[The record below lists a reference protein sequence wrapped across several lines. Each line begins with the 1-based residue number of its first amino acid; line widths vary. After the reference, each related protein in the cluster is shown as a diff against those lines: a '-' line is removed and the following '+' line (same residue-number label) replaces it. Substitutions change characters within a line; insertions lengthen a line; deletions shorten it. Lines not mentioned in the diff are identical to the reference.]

1 MIDPGIF
8 EELQAL
14 RVSVSSG
21 QIDIGDAH
29 AAFEGLAY
37 AIRDVTRSD
46 ARALHDMVNDIELI
60 QFGRLPENQPQAVCD
75 VLAKAELIFERYR

>member
-1 MIDPGIF
+1 LPECF
-8 EELQAL
+8 
-14 RVSVSSG
+14 SG

-29 AAFEGLAY
+29 ATFEGLTY

-46 ARALHDMVNDIELI
+46 AQALHDMVNDIEVI

-75 VLAKAELIFERYR
+75 VLVKAEAIFARYR